1 MRQNKSLPVS
11 LGATEMSGGEKLGI
25 GLAIGGLLLTGI
37 GIWYQRRAKSNL
49 FGEFG
54 YAAPL
59 PQQIDVRRAN
69 GMTVKHYYDK
79 KMPIQKRVSI
89 LQKLT
94 EDGVKD
100 PEMRKLALQVTRQC
114 PARDDRCEIRAIY
127 NAVKQRVRYTGDVAP
142 IQHSNGDVEGV
153 DYFQSAKRTW
163 EIGGGDC
170 DDQAVLNATLLSLN
184 GIPARFRIT
193 APRGSGGFV
202 SGDDGGGWSHIY
214 TLAGTPR
221 NGPAQWM
228 PLDTTIPGE
237 FFNREAPFGKHVDF
251 VA

>member
-1 MRQNKSLPVS
+1 M
-11 LGATEMSGGEKLGI
+11 GTTEMSKGEKLGI
-25 GLAIGGLLLTGI
+25 GLALGGVVLAVG
-37 GIWYQRRAKSNL
+37 GYWYYRRSKTSQ
-49 FGEFG
+49 FGQFG

-59 PQQIDVRRAN
+59 PTMIESHKAN
-69 GMTVKHYYDK
+69 GMTVRHYYDR

-89 LQKLT
+89 LQKLV
-94 EDGVKD
+94 EDSVKD
-100 PEMRKLALQVTRQC
+100 PEMRKLALGLTRNC
-114 PARDDRCEIRAIY
+114 PPRDDKCEMRAIY

-142 IQHSNGDVEGV
+142 IKHSNGDVEGV
-153 DYFQSAKRTW
+153 DYFQTAKRTW

-214 TLAGTPR
+214 AIGLTPR
-221 NGPAQWM
+221 NHPTSTVAM
-228 PLDTTIPGE
+228 DTTIPGDY
-237 FFNREAPFGKHVDF
+237 FGREAPYGKHIDF
-251 VA
+251 VV